1 MVREGAPLGDSET
14 GKSEFGDSEIG
25 YHCCSVHPTGRY
37 HHRRPDTQS
46 IASQRIRK
54 PFYMDIRTN
63 MLYDALLIPNIGVEM
78 YLGKRWSVAA
88 NWMYGW
94 WKTDRRHWY
103 WRAYGG
109 DIAIRKWWGKA
120 AGEKPLTGHH
130 IGIYGQIFT
139 YDFETGD
146 RGYMGGK
153 PGGTLWDKMN
163 YIVGA
168 EYGYSLP
175 IARRLN
181 IDFTIGAG
189 YWGGIYHEY
198 KPEADYYVWQSTKE
212 RRWIGPTKAEISLV
226 WLIGNGNT
234 NRKFSGRKNREKGGG
249 NEQD

>member
-1 MVREGAPLGDSET
+1 MLRQIASETEKRCPGRGESSAEDTEAARGYTLFIYVQEILPAAPIIQAASMVREGTSLGDSET

-37 HHRRPDTQS
+37 HHRRPRHPVH
-46 IASQRIRK
+46 RI
-54 PFYMDIRTN
+54 
-63 MLYDALLIPNIGVEM
+63 
-78 YLGKRWSVAA
+78 AA
-88 NWMYGW
+88 NPETLLYGHPDQHAATMRSSFRTSEW
-94 WKTDRRHWY
+94 RCIWEKDGRWPPTGCTDGGRPTARHWY

-139 YDFETGD
+139 YDFETGG

-175 IARRLN
+175 IAR
-181 IDFTIGAG
+181 G
-189 YWGGIYHEY
+189 
-198 KPEADYYVWQSTKE
+198 
-212 RRWIGPTKAEISLV
+212 
-226 WLIGNGNT
+226 
-234 NRKFSGRKNREKGGG
+234 
-249 NEQD
+249 

>member
-1 MVREGAPLGDSET
+1 
-14 GKSEFGDSEIG
+14 
-25 YHCCSVHPTGRY
+25 
-37 HHRRPDTQS
+37 
-46 IASQRIRK
+46 
-54 PFYMDIRTN
+54 
-63 MLYDALLIPNIGVEM
+63 
-78 YLGKRWSVAA
+78 
-88 NWMYGW
+88 
-94 WKTDRRHWY
+94 
-103 WRAYGG
+103 
-109 DIAIRKWWGKA
+109 
-120 AGEKPLTGHH
+120 
-130 IGIYGQIFT
+130 
-139 YDFETGD
+139 
-146 RGYMGGK
+146 MGGK

-198 KPEADYYVWQSTKE
+198 KPEADYYLWQSTKE

>member
-1 MVREGAPLGDSET
+1 
-14 GKSEFGDSEIG
+14 
-25 YHCCSVHPTGRY
+25 
-37 HHRRPDTQS
+37 
-46 IASQRIRK
+46 
-54 PFYMDIRTN
+54 
-63 MLYDALLIPNIGVEM
+63 
-78 YLGKRWSVAA
+78 
-88 NWMYGW
+88 MYGW
-94 WKTDRRHWY
+94 WKIDRRHWY

-120 AGEKPLTGHH
+120 AEKKPLTGHH

-139 YDFETGD
+139 YDFETGG

-181 IDFTIGAG
+181 IDLTIGAG

-212 RRWIGPTKAEISLV
+212 RRWIGPTKVEISMV
-226 WLIGNGNT
+226 WLIGHGNT

>member
-1 MVREGAPLGDSET
+1 
-14 GKSEFGDSEIG
+14 
-25 YHCCSVHPTGRY
+25 
-37 HHRRPDTQS
+37 
-46 IASQRIRK
+46 
-54 PFYMDIRTN
+54 
-63 MLYDALLIPNIGVEM
+63 M
-78 YLGKRWSVAA
+78 YLGKQWSVAA

-94 WKTDRRHWY
+94 WKADRRHWY

-139 YDFETGD
+139 YDFETGG

-226 WLIGNGNT
+226 WLIGHGKT
-234 NRKFSGRKNREKGGG
+234 NRKFSGRKNSRNHSDRKNADRKNREKGGG
-249 NEQD
+249 YEQE